1 MLQIKGLLSKKK
13 DLETK
18 IENLDKRYFDN
29 PNFGDEK
36 YNRYSLQFDMELK
49 EIELQ
54 ITANSKKISNHG
66 RHIDK
71 VIEKVTN
78 INKYWKEGDIDS
90 KIRIQNPVFPEG
102 LSIRSENREYLTGR
116 VNSIFGLVQTFT
128 GIDRG
133 SKKQKTHQKFDG
145 SFSVALTG
153 QFSNHFVGDLKILK
167 GGND

>member
-1 MLQIKGLLSKKK
+1 M
-13 DLETK
+13 ETK

-29 PNFGDEK
+29 PNFRDEK

-78 INKYWKEGDIDS
+78 INIYWKEGDIDS
-90 KIRIQNPVFPEG
+90 KIRIQNLIFPEG

-145 SFSVALTG
+145 SFSVAGTG
-153 QFSNHFVGDLKILK
+153 LEPVTFGL
-167 GGND
+167 